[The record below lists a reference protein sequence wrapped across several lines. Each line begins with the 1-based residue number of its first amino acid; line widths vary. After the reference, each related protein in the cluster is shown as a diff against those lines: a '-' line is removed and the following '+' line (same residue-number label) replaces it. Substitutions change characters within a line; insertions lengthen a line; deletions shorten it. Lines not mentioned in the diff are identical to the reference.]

1 MAEFTA
7 FDLSVIVSGTIFAGL
22 MLWVWSKRGITL
34 RKKGQITLLLLTG
47 LAGVIYAS
55 FAFALISMD
64 NASYYSEGRNLENM
78 DYNQVMANA
87 RQAGYVVDG
96 PNFIDSE
103 LHDAEGIWSPDV
115 SQVRSYLGNN
125 FWVRSMNYY
134 FSDGVVMEMRFGNST
149 TQLTFYDETR
159 QDTELEGSWTDQL
172 PDDGTIRARLRAVF
186 RISDTEAQTHVLRL
200 KDGVGNESSYTAEIT
215 REPDFNSAYDDM
227 KTISD
232 RFAFTAT
239 TGTGLTR
246 QVFYEDNRP
255 VGSITYVVQ
264 NSRIIHR
271 ENGND
276 YIVRIDPRGG
286 VNLEIRLSMV
296 TEIPEEDYRNT
307 FRKMF
312 SDLGLD
318 PAEVADFEFE
328 YASLIW

>member
-1 MAEFTA
+1 MVEFTA
-7 FDLSVIVSGTIFAGL
+7 FGLSVIVSGTIFTGL
-22 MLWVWSKRGITL
+22 MLWVWGKRDITL

-55 FAFALISMD
+55 FAFALISLD
-64 NASYYSEGRNLENM
+64 NASYYSEGRNLKNM

-96 PNFIDSE
+96 PKFIDSE
-103 LHDAEGIWSPDV
+103 LHEAEGIWSPDV

-125 FWVRSMNYY
+125 FWVRSINYY
-134 FSDGVVMEMRFGNST
+134 FPEGMSMDLRFENGT
-149 TQLTFYDETR
+149 TQVSLYNETR
-159 QDTELEGSWTDQL
+159 QNTGVEGSGTDQL

-186 RISDTEAQTHVLRL
+186 RINDAEAQTHVLRM
-200 KDGVGNESSYTAEIT
+200 KNSIKNESSPTIEIT
-215 REPDFNSAYDDM
+215 RQPDFNSAYDDM
-227 KTISD
+227 KIISD
-232 RFAFTAT
+232 KFTFTAT
-239 TGTGLTR
+239 TGMGLTR

-255 VGSITYVVQ
+255 IGSITYVVQ

-276 YIVRIDPRGG
+276 YIVRIDPKGG
-286 VNLEIRLSMV
+286 VKLEVRLSIE
-296 TEIPEEDYRNT
+296 TEIPEEEYRNT

-312 SDLGLD
+312 SELGLD
-318 PAEVADFEFE
+318 PEEVEDFEFE

>member
-1 MAEFTA
+1 MVEFTA
-7 FDLSVIVSGTIFAGL
+7 FGLSVIVSGTIFTGL
-22 MLWVWSKRGITL
+22 MLWVWGKRDITL
-34 RKKGQITLLLLTG
+34 RKKGQITLFLLTG

-55 FAFALISMD
+55 FAFALISLD
-64 NASYYSEGRNLENM
+64 NASYYSEGRNLKNM

-96 PNFIDSE
+96 PKFIDSE
-103 LHDAEGIWSPDV
+103 LHEAEGIWSPDV

-125 FWVRSMNYY
+125 FWVRSINYY
-134 FSDGVVMEMRFGNST
+134 FPEGMSMDLRFENGT
-149 TQLTFYDETR
+149 TQVSLYNETL
-159 QDTELEGSWTDQL
+159 QSTGVEGSGTDQL
-172 PDDGTIRARLRAVF
+172 PDDGIIRARLRAVF
-186 RISDTEAQTHVLRL
+186 RINDGEAQTHVLRL
-200 KDGVGNESSYTAEIT
+200 KNSIGNESSPTIEIT
-215 REPDFNSAYDDM
+215 RQPDFNSAYDDM
-227 KTISD
+227 KIISD
-232 RFAFTAT
+232 RFTFMAT

-276 YIVRIDPRGG
+276 YIVRIDPKGG
-286 VNLEIRLSMV
+286 VKLEVRLSIE

-312 SDLGLD
+312 SELGLD
-318 PAEVADFEFE
+318 PGEVADFEFE